1 MLEQG
6 LHFLVLPFWKD
17 IQNFVKTPKVVRV
30 QPTDNSNRLV
40 GIRVEPDQIDE
51 LCHTI
56 MRRASQ
62 ESNVDDRK
70 ELLTRIAPNPIH
82 EVIKTLAIH
91 DCLNPAARDTITFD
105 LPSGWNK
112 DPDPRN
118 SRQVHCMV
126 FIYEIP
132 LQNALLDTK
141 QPLRPTRWKNQ
152 DQLRVLNERTMQE
165 TVREREREFV

>member
-1 MLEQG
+1 ML
-6 LHFLVLPFWKD
+6 LYVNTIF
-17 IQNFVKTPKVVRV
+17 
-30 QPTDNSNRLV
+30 TDK
-40 GIRVEPDQIDE
+40 IDE
-51 LCHTI
+51 LCDMI
-56 MRRASQ
+56 MRGASQ
-62 ESNVDDRK
+62 ESNCDDR
-70 ELLTRIAPNPIH
+70 EERIVPNPFH
-82 EVIKTLAIH
+82 DVIKTLAIH

-141 QPLRPTRWKNQ
+141 QPLRPARWRNQ

-165 TVREREREFV
+165 TVKERARESLCVKKYKYKYKYKYLTTRLCR